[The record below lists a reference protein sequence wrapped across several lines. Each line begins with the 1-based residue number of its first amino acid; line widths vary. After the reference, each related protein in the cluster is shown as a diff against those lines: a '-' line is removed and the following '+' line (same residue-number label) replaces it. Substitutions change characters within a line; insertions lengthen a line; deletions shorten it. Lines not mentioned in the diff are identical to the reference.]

1 MKSYIDIVKHI
12 IDNYNFTTYDRV
24 FTGSDYH
31 SDDRVYSGPT
41 NYFQK
46 LFTYDFYKIQGTNET
61 FHDKEMVNFLK
72 SYEPCD
78 EIELKH
84 AIENEKKTILQM
96 DLHPYPDSDR
106 PFEDIKKYLFDEL
119 FKDKKVLD
127 EMQNGDLILFLYQ
140 GWEAENFS
148 TIVRKPNDKYKTY
161 YKMFEGVIQ
170 EYNLPISSIVIANS
184 NLLGD
189 TSENKSEVKVI
200 YDNIMEQNSF
210 NSIRDV
216 YKSSEA
222 FDINYSIDEYLE
234 NIKSA
239 DNVFTRLNR
248 TPYPSRDMMLYYLH
262 RLGYE
267 NDTIIDHKYFNPEN
281 VFYDGAFFNSA
292 KRLCQ
297 EVPKF
302 RHMEKYFDI
311 EDERQKHLK
320 TRATIE
326 IGKDFPTQRD
336 IDIINKIESSLPF
349 IASPYEQKGLHD
361 MEQIHPNNPIP
372 FDIYK
377 NSIVSWVSV
386 SLPGNSDKV
395 FINQST
401 FNPILHFHPLIFNG
415 HQHTIKY
422 FKEYGFESYD
432 WLFDEYCDKLTQE
445 DNWRRLVY
453 NITDVQKIMN
463 MGRDNL
469 VDIITQNKDSL
480 ERNRN
485 LLVQCKSIERIITKF
500 YETTI

>member
-1 MKSYIDIVKHI
+1 MKNYIDIVKHI
-12 IDNYNFTTYDRV
+12 IDNYNFTTYGRV

-31 SDDRVYSGPT
+31 NDDRVYSGPT

-72 SYEPCD
+72 SYEPCG

-96 DLHPYPDSDR
+96 DLHPYPDTAR
-106 PFEDIKKYLFDEL
+106 PFEDVKKYLFDEL
-119 FKDKKVLD
+119 FKDKKVLN

-170 EYNLPISSIVIANS
+170 EYNLPTSSIVIANS

-189 TSENKSEVKVI
+189 TSKNKSEVKVI

-267 NDTIIDHKYFNPEN
+267 NDTIIDHKYFNPEH

-297 EVPKF
+297 QVPKF
-302 RHMEKYFDI
+302 KHMEKYFDI

-361 MEQIHPNNPIP
+361 MAQIHPNNPIP

-377 NSIVSWVSV
+377 NSIISWVSV
-386 SLPGNSDKV
+386 SLPGNSDKE

-401 FNPILHFHPLIFNG
+401 FNPVLHFHPLIFNG

-432 WLFDEYCDKLTQE
+432 WLFDEGCDKLTQE

-453 NITDVQKIMN
+453 NIADVQKVMN

-500 YETTI
+500 YETTL